1 VEQKS
6 RVPRL
11 VAGVDLRSLPLSPLE
26 GFVLSRV
33 DGGASVGDIADL
45 TSLELAMVL
54 ATVEK
59 LIALD
64 AVEWADGA
72 TGLPKPSVRPPPG
85 GSARAPS
92 EKASRSF
99 APPPVRA
106 GRDDLGV
113 PLSALAPPKAP
124 TLDRQPVEPPAPSDP
139 GTAHARIVVP
149 PPPLSP
155 VDLGPLEMAP
165 EPAPS
170 ALPPLA
176 LPPLEMSPPEVPPL
190 EMSPP
195 VVPPPSD
202 RVPASATTPSVGGH
216 APRERAAGMHVYSAR
231 HGSEPPVVD
240 TVDQHVHH
248 ERARSAA
255 PAAHSHTPHP
265 GVHSSHQS
273 GHGSHAP
280 STRPAS
286 GSQPSVRPPTITRA
300 SGRTERPVL
309 TQPGVGATPKV
320 ASAPAPPVH
329 PPAISA
335 APVEPTLTKAPED
348 NDLPEEKR
356 RKIDELYVI
365 VDLLD
370 HYQVLGVER
379 GADRAKIKSSYFEL
393 SKQFHPDTAFRKNVG
408 PYRAKMEVI
417 FKRLTEAYDV
427 LSKKKAREDYDAY
440 LKRSEQSQEF
450 EQTLSAEHK
459 LESAMAQIEAAEARQ
474 REVAAEQ
481 AKRAEEAKRAE
492 DARRAENAK
501 WAAETQRADEERRA
515 EEKRRA
521 AKAAAPQREP
531 TPPERIGTATAPAV
545 FSPRSGTSPGNRPSS
560 QGFAAVRQP
569 TSPGVIP
576 GARPLTTPGV
586 TSSPGAPSAP
596 GSVPGADRPIMTE
609 EAKRRAKEL
618 LTRRLDGGRPQPAPA
633 APSPPPPAAMTKEG
647 MIRTLAT
654 SLMGAATVTGGLDP
668 VQRHV
673 ADAKRS
679 LADGK
684 MAEAVRQLRL
694 AVALAPDDPT
704 IKAFHDQVARE
715 LAVSLADNYAEQAAY
730 EERHQKWPAAA
741 LSWQRVVDG
750 RPNDPDC
757 HWRAARALLETGS
770 GDLKQAVR
778 LAQRAVELAPQNVF
792 AVRVLGRAFM
802 SAGMTLNAKRELER
816 AVALDPKDEATKA
829 LLKELKSG

>member
-1 VEQKS
+1 MAEQKS

-11 VAGVDLRSLPLSPLE
+11 VAGVDLRSLPLTPLE

-33 DGGASVGDIADL
+33 DGAASVGDIADL

-59 LIALD
+59 LIVLD

-72 TGLPKPSVRPPPG
+72 TGLPKPSVRPPAGTSRPP
-85 GSARAPS
+85 A
-92 EKASRSF
+92 EKTSRSF
-99 APPPVRA
+99 APPPVRG
-106 GRDDLGV
+106 GRDDLGIPV
-113 PLSALAPPKAP
+113 SALVPP
-124 TLDRQPVEPPAPSDP
+124 RAPSLDP
-139 GTAHARIVVP
+139 QSLEPLPLEPGPADPTPSPARRVVP
-149 PPPLSP
+149 PPPQP
-155 VDLGPLEMAP
+155 IDLPPLEMAP
-165 EPAPS
+165 EPMQP
-170 ALPPLA
+170 A
-176 LPPLEMSPPEVPPL
+176 LPPLEMAPPDSTVAPSERAPEAVTSP
-190 EMSPP
+190 
-195 VVPPPSD
+195 
-202 RVPASATTPSVGGH
+202 SAGH
-216 APRERAAGMHVYSAR
+216 AVRERPAGMHVYSAR
-231 HGSEPPVVD
+231 HGSEPPVIE
-240 TVDQHVHH
+240 TVDQHIPH
-248 ERARSAA
+248 ERKRSPA
-255 PAAHSHTPHP
+255 PSAQAHTPHMKAP
-265 GVHSSHQS
+265 SSRS
-273 GHGSHAP
+273 GAQGSHRP
-280 STRPAS
+280 STRPPS
-286 GSQPSVRPPTITRA
+286 SSQPSVRPPTITR
-300 SGRTERPVL
+300 SSSRPVL
-309 TQPGVGATPKV
+309 TRPGDGPAAKAPST
-320 ASAPAPPVH
+320 SAPAAPPS
-329 PPAISA
+329 AA
-335 APVEPTLTKAPED
+335 APVEPARRAAGPEE

-356 RKIDELYVI
+356 KKIDELYVI

-379 GADRAKIKSSYFEL
+379 DADRARIKASYFEL

-408 PYRAKMEVI
+408 PYRAKMEIV

-450 EQTLSAEHK
+450 EQTLSDQHK

-474 REVAAEQ
+474 QELVAEQ
-481 AKRAEEAKRAE
+481 SKRAQDAKRAEET
-492 DARRAENAK
+492 RRAENTK

-515 EEKRRA
+515 EERRRA
-521 AKAAAPQREP
+521 AMAAAPAREP
-531 TPPERIGTATAPAV
+531 TPPERIGTASAPAV

-560 QGFAAVRQP
+560 QGFAAAPRQA
-569 TSPGVIP
+569 TSAGVGP
-576 GARPLTTPGV
+576 GARPMT
-586 TSSPGAPSAP
+586 SPGGTAGPSAT
-596 GSVPGADRPIMTE
+596 GSAPGADRPLMTE

-654 SLMGAATVTGGLDP
+654 SLMGAATITGGLDP
-668 VQRHV
+668 IQRHV
-673 ADAKRS
+673 AEAKRS

-684 MAEAVRQLRL
+684 TVEAVRQLRL
-694 AVALAPDDPT
+694 AAALAPDDPE
-704 IKAFHDQVARE
+704 IKAFHDKVARD
-715 LAVSLADNYAEQAAY
+715 LAASLADNYAEQAAY
-730 EERHQKWPAAA
+730 EERHQKWAAA
-741 LSWQRVVDG
+741 AISWQRVVDG

-757 HWRAARALLETGS
+757 HWRGARALLESGG

-816 AVALDPKDEATKA
+816 AVALDPKDDATKA